1 MAILCF
7 DGNQNR
13 LTGSLIDVY
22 NKNSRQYAP
31 KIVTLVFRQMVEVE
45 EGGKKGKNIPGAAVA
60 CGHHAGHFTYFNSLK
75 LHNNPRC
82 NFTNEET
89 EAQIRLSL
97 FSLPHGLTL
106 PLKTI

>member
-22 NKNSRQYAP
+22 NKNCRQYAL
-31 KIVTLVFRQMVEVE
+31 KIVILVFGQMVEVE
-45 EGGKKGKNIPGAAVA
+45 EGEKKGKNIPGAAVA

-75 LHNNPRC
+75 LCNNPRC
-82 NFTNEET
+82 NFINEET
-89 EAQIRLSL
+89 EARLGPSPVYLPHSLTLSL
-97 FSLPHGLTL
+97 
-106 PLKTI
+106 KMI